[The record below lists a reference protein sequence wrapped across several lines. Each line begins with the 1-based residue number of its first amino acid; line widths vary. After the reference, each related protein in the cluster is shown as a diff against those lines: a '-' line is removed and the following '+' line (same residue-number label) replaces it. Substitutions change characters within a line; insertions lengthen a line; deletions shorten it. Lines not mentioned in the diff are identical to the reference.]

1 MEMDESKLIESI
13 RSWGGWLTDRDAF
26 CLGWCLEDVEK
37 LEGEIVEIGNYMG
50 KSSSVLSYVAKKN
63 DKKVICIDP
72 FEWDGGT
79 YNQFKTNLK
88 SLELYDNVIPITT
101 SAENVMSFWNNKI
114 KFLFLD
120 SDHDYDS
127 CKRQFEF
134 YKKYLVT
141 GGIICFD
148 DTEILDEKVLSLIKD
163 INNTEQTNK
172 RIIQLFP
179 EYQYKH
185 PHAWIGPSKVL
196 YEALSDSCFELV
208 SDVNG
213 DKINAVRKIK

>member
-13 RSWGGWLTDRDAF
+13 RSWCGWLTDRDAF

-37 LEGEIVEIGNYMG
+37 LEGERVEIGSYMG

-101 SAENVMSFWNNKI
+101 SK
-114 KFLFLD
+114 
-120 SDHDYDS
+120 
-127 CKRQFEF
+127 
-134 YKKYLVT
+134 
-141 GGIICFD
+141 
-148 DTEILDEKVLSLIKD
+148 
-163 INNTEQTNK
+163 
-172 RIIQLFP
+172 
-179 EYQYKH
+179 
-185 PHAWIGPSKVL
+185 
-196 YEALSDSCFELV
+196 
-208 SDVNG
+208 
-213 DKINAVRKIK
+213 